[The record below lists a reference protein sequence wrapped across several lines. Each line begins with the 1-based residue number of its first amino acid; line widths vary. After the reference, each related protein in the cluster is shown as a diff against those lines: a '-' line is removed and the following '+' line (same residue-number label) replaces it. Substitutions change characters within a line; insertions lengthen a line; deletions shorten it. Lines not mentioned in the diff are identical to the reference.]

1 MPRCYLAVKFVTSKQ
16 LRCFAIQ
23 MAEYRLRRL
32 ETCEEEEEEDI
43 KNKWAAGIFDDW
55 RKA

>member
-1 MPRCYLAVKFVTSKQ
+1 MTSEQ
-16 LRCFAIQ
+16 TRCFAIQ

>member
-1 MPRCYLAVKFVTSKQ
+1 
-16 LRCFAIQ
+16 

-32 ETCEEEEEEDI
+32 ETCEEEEEDI